1 MKVTEFHMAINDA
14 LCILWFFFDS
24 SPMIAHS
31 FQTRLINIV
40 KPSQD
45 VTSSLWQF
53 IFYVPSFFNT
63 SAADWKKIGKLTR
76 KIWQVFIF
84 CSIVNLDLI
93 CVRLCEKIQNR
104 KWNFFVLSQIHT
116 FVFVFPT
123 NKKIPFNQNLVKV
136 HFYYAQK
143 ATIRARKKHK
153 SLIAF

>member
-1 MKVTEFHMAINDA
+1 MTPCVYCD
-14 LCILWFFFDS
+14 FFFDS

-45 VTSSLWQF
+45 VISSLWQF

-84 CSIVNLDLI
+84 CSSIVNLDLI

-136 HFYYAQK
+136 HYYYSVQC
-143 ATIRARKKHK
+143 KKPQLGHEK
-153 SLIAF
+153 TQILDCILACLTQ